1 MILVL
6 LVLVGISIVWILR
19 TPYYAGAVP
28 NPPLPRLD
36 RLSRISQCPGRLG
49 LQRILAVSISRDLS
63 AMKKTLRKIASG
75 QISDIVTTSQITTD
89 SPRPIS

>member
-1 MILVL
+1 
-6 LVLVGISIVWILR
+6 
-19 TPYYAGAVP
+19 
-28 NPPLPRLD
+28 
-36 RLSRISQCPGRLG
+36 
-49 LQRILAVSISRDLS
+49 VSISRDLS